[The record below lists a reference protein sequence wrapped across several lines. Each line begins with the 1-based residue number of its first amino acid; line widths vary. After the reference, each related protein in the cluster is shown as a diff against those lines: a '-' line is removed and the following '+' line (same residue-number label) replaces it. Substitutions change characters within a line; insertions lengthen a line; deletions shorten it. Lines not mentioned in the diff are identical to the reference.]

1 MRFKDLI
8 GIIWRNMWKRKAR
21 TIFTMSGVIIGCLAV
36 FIIVSITN
44 GFEKY
49 LNESMSGLIDTSVI
63 TVEPFWGETSEDKN
77 IKTTLD
83 DKCVKELEKLDF
95 IEIVT
100 PKRITWSQFTLGDN
114 LTWPS
119 IVSKD
124 DYSDIE
130 EYLIAGRLPRKDSKE
145 IILAEEGAKEL
156 LGYSWEDNIEDLS
169 EFNELIGKQVKIGE
183 SSLFINEDGEEL
195 NSKVIS
201 GKIVGVIK
209 DAPNYMYQSLVS
221 SKLYNSIVEGQA
233 YYSKEEVN
241 KALKEYSQISV
252 KVYDKS
258 NLEEYETTLKEMGY
272 QTYSY
277 KDMENSMKQMLT
289 GVSLILGS
297 LAGVSL
303 LVAALGITNTMDMAI
318 YERNKEIG
326 VIKVI
331 GGDLNDVRK
340 IFVGEA
346 CAISCIGG
354 AISVILGIL
363 IDGGIN
369 LIAENITQALIQ
381 QPIKTIAIPS
391 VSLILEILIFCLII
405 GFISGILPANKAAK
419 TNVIAAIR

>member
-49 LNESMSGLIDTSVI
+49 LSESMSGLMDTSVI
-63 TVEPFWGETSEDKN
+63 TVQPFWGEESEDKN
-77 IKTTLD
+77 IKTVLD

-95 IEIVT
+95 VQEVA
-100 PKRITWSQFTLGDN
+100 PKRMASAEFNIGNTPGYS
-114 LTWPS
+114 S
-119 IVSKD
+119 ILSKD
-124 DYSDIE
+124 NYNDIE
-130 EYLIAGRLPRKDSKE
+130 EDLVVGRVPRKDSKE
-145 IILAEEGAKEL
+145 VILGAEVANSF
-156 LGYSWEDNIEDLS
+156 LGYDWGEKVADLS
-169 EFNELIGKQVKIGE
+169 EYNEIVGKQVKIGGNIYMDE
-183 SSLFINEDGEEL
+183 NGEEIK
-195 NSKVIS
+195 SKVIS
-201 GKIVGVIK
+201 GKVVGIV
-209 DAPNYMYQSLVS
+209 DSSTEYRYYSLVTG
-221 SKLYNSIVEGQA
+221 KLYNNIVESQT
-233 YYSKEEVN
+233 YYGKEEIN
-241 KALKEYSQISV
+241 RLLKEYNEISV

-258 NLEEYETTLKEMGY
+258 NLEEYETALKELGY

-277 KDMENSMKQMLT
+277 KDMEKRMKQMLM
-289 GVSLILGS
+289 GVSIILGS

-346 CAISCIGG
+346 CAISIIGG
-354 AISVILGIL
+354 AISIILGLFIN
-363 IDGGIN
+363 GGIN
-369 LIAENITQALIQ
+369 LIAGNITQSMIGES
-381 QPIKTIAIPS
+381 IKTIAIPS
-391 VSLILEILIFCLII
+391 ISLILGILIFCLII

-419 TNVIAAIR
+419 TDVITAIR

>member
-21 TIFTMSGVIIGCLAV
+21 TIFTMSGVVIGCLAV

-49 LNESMSGLIDTSVI
+49 LSESMSGLMDTSVI
-63 TVEPFWGETSEDKN
+63 TVQPFWGEKNTDKS
-77 IKTTLD
+77 IKTVLNE
-83 DKCVKELEKLDF
+83 KSVKELEALDF
-95 IEIVT
+95 VEEAIPQRNT
-100 PKRITWSQFTLGDN
+100 GAQFSLGSN
-114 LTWPS
+114 VAYANIL
-119 IVSKD
+119 SKD

-130 EYLIAGRLPRKDSKE
+130 ENLIAGRLPRKGSKE
-145 IILAEEGAKEL
+145 IILDEQTAKQL
-156 LGYSWEDNIEDLS
+156 LGYSWEDSVEDLS
-169 EFNELIGKQVKIGE
+169 EFEGLVGKQIKIGDD
-183 SSLFINEDGEEL
+183 SSYVNENGEEVTP
-195 NSKVIS
+195 KIIA
-201 GKIVGVIK
+201 GKIVGVVK
-209 DAPNYMYQSLVS
+209 GASNYMYQSLVS
-221 SKLYNSIVEGQA
+221 STLYDKIVQGQV
-233 YYSKEEVN
+233 YYSQEEIN
-241 KALKEYSQISV
+241 KMLKEYNTILV
-252 KVYDKS
+252 RVYDKS

-277 KDMENSMKQMLT
+277 KDMEKRIKQMLM

-354 AISVILGIL
+354 AISIILGFL

-369 LIAENITQALIQ
+369 LIAKSITQSMLG
-381 QPIKTIAIPS
+381 QPINTIAIPRM
-391 VSLILEILIFCLII
+391 SLILGILIFCLVI
-405 GFISGILPANKAAK
+405 GFISGIIPANKAAK
-419 TNVIAAIR
+419 TDVITAIR

>member
-49 LNESMSGLIDTSVI
+49 LNESMSGLMDTSVI
-63 TVEPFWGETSEDKN
+63 TVQPFWGETSDDKN
-77 IKTTLD
+77 IKTLLD
-83 DKCVKELEKLDF
+83 EKAVKELESLDF
-95 IEIVT
+95 VESVT
-100 PKRITWSQFTLGDN
+100 PKRITSAEFNIGNTLGY
-114 LTWPS
+114 S
-119 IVSKD
+119 GIVSKD
-124 DYSDIE
+124 DYSDIGE
-130 EYLIAGRLPRKDSKE
+130 SLVAGRPPRENSKE
-145 IILAEEGAKEL
+145 IILGSQVANEF
-156 LGYSWEDNIEDLS
+156 LGYDWGEKIEDLS
-169 EFNELIGKQVKIGE
+169 EYNELVGKQVKIGGSTYMDE
-183 SSLFINEDGEEL
+183 NGEEL
-195 NSKVIS
+195 KSKVIS
-201 GKIVGVIK
+201 GKIVGII
-209 DAPNYMYQSLVS
+209 DGAFDYTYNSLVTG
-221 SKLYNSIVEGQA
+221 KLYDSIVESQI
-233 YYSKEEVN
+233 YYGKEEIN
-241 KALKEYSQISV
+241 RLLKEYNEISV

-258 NLEEYETTLKEMGY
+258 NLEEYENTLKEMGY

-277 KDMENSMKQMLT
+277 KDMEKRMKQMLM

-346 CAISCIGG
+346 CAISFIGG
-354 AISVILGIL
+354 VILGIL
-363 IDGGIN
+363 ISGCIN
-369 LIAENITQALIQ
+369 LVAENITQSILEQ
-381 QPIKTIAIPS
+381 SIKSIAIPS
-391 VSLILEILIFCLII
+391 ISLVLGILVFCLII

-419 TNVIAAIR
+419 TDVITAIR

>member
-49 LNESMSGLIDTSVI
+49 LIESLSGLMDTSVI
-63 TVEPFWGETSEDKN
+63 TVQPFWGEESEDKN
-77 IKTTLD
+77 IKTVLNEKT
-83 DKCVKELEKLDF
+83 VKELETLDF
-95 IEIVT
+95 VEDVIPQRNT
-100 PKRITWSQFTLGDN
+100 GAQFTLGDN
-114 LTWPS
+114 VAYANIL
-119 IVSKD
+119 SKD

-130 EYLIAGRLPRKDSKE
+130 EDLVVGRLPRKDSKE
-145 IILAEEGAKEL
+145 IILDEYTAKQL
-156 LGYSWEDNIEDLS
+156 LGYSWEDSIEDLS
-169 EFNELIGKQVKIGE
+169 EFEGLVGKQIKIGDN
-183 SSLFINEDGEEL
+183 SPYTNEEGKEIV
-195 NSKVIS
+195 SKIIA

-209 DAPNYMYQSLVS
+209 NTSSYVYQSLVS
-221 SKLYNSIVEGQA
+221 STLYDKVVQGQP
-233 YYSKEEVN
+233 YYSQEEKN
-241 KALKEYSQISV
+241 RMLKEYNTILV
-252 KVYDKS
+252 RVYDKS
-258 NLEEYETTLKEMGY
+258 NLEEYETTLKELGY
-272 QTYSY
+272 QTHSY
-277 KDMENSMKQMLT
+277 KDMEKRMKQMLM
-289 GVSLILGS
+289 GVSIILGS

-346 CAISCIGG
+346 CAISIIGG
-354 AISVILGIL
+354 AISIILGLFIN
-363 IDGGIN
+363 GGIN
-369 LIAENITQALIQ
+369 LVAGNITQSMIGES
-381 QPIKTIAIPS
+381 IKTIAIPS
-391 VSLILEILIFCLII
+391 VSLILGILIFCLMI

-419 TNVIAAIR
+419 TDVITAVR

>member
-49 LNESMSGLIDTSVI
+49 LSESMSGLMDTSVI
-63 TVEPFWGETSEDKN
+63 TVQPFWGEESKDKN
-77 IKTTLD
+77 IKTVLD
-83 DKCVKELEKLDF
+83 EKVVKELETLDF
-95 IEIVT
+95 VEEVIPQRNT
-100 PKRITWSQFTLGDN
+100 GAQFTLGN
-114 LTWPS
+114 NVAYANIL
-119 IVSKD
+119 SKD
-124 DYSDIE
+124 DYNDIE
-130 EYLIAGRLPRKDSKE
+130 ENLIAGRLPRKGSKE
-145 IILAEEGAKEL
+145 IILDEEAAKQL
-156 LGYSWEDNIEDLS
+156 LGYSWEDKLEDLS
-169 EFNELIGKQVKIGE
+169 EFERLVGKQIKIGDN
-183 SSLFINEDGEEL
+183 SSFVNEQGEEVT
-195 NSKVIS
+195 SKLIA

-209 DAPNYMYQSLVS
+209 GTSNYMYQSLVS
-221 SKLYNSIVEGQA
+221 SNLYDKIVQGQV
-233 YYSKEEVN
+233 YYSQEEIN
-241 KALKEYSQISV
+241 KMLKEYNTILV

-277 KDMENSMKQMLT
+277 KDMEKEIKQMLM
-289 GVSLILGS
+289 GVSIILGS

-354 AISVILGIL
+354 AISVILGL
-363 IDGGIN
+363 IINGGIN
-369 LIAENITQALIQ
+369 LIAKNVTQSMLG

-391 VSLILEILIFCLII
+391 MSLILGILIFCLII

-419 TNVIAAIR
+419 TDVITAVR